1 MIVKADLKSA
11 VVFGAGFAL
20 GVALGG
26 WVLDRLK
33 MLTTARM

>member
-1 MIVKADLKSA
+1 MKADLKSA
-11 VVFGAGFAL
+11 IVFGAGFAL

-33 MLTTARM
+33 LLTGARV